1 MMRAGN
7 ATFGMHDSKEN
18 ALITRDLRQEN
29 LASGFTPKARAR
41 VFLRRR
47 WLGLILLLHL
57 ALSLSLWQPGPDW
70 QGDWAGYLM
79 QAETLRDGTWAELA
93 RQTDFRQAHS
103 QPLDSP
109 DYYPWGFPLW
119 VLPATWWSA
128 HTFVL
133 AKASLLLA
141 NVAVLWALR
150 HWLRRDLTP
159 PGQAALVGW
168 LAAHH
173 WLAGFPQQL
182 LAGTLFWLIS
192 VAWLWAMDRW
202 LSRQPVRAW
211 RAWQMLALGGLLFL
225 SVFVRGQGWA
235 WVAAMPLLQL
245 LIRWRQGSWQR
256 LGLDLL
262 PWLSLGLLVALNRA
276 LLPQGGGYLGFFF
289 TQSPWDTL
297 PEMALYYAK
306 VAYKFFEQG
315 PPGWAGTVPLGLLS
329 LALTLPWLT
338 LGTWR
343 SVRQHPGWTLACA
356 VMLAVL
362 LVYPFKEGYRFL
374 WPLLPLPLFAVIK
387 GVEASRGPWR
397 RVGRSWL
404 LLMILSTLAGS
415 LYRAWKPP
423 DAPRPLDPT
432 AQAAWAYLRN
442 HTEPQTRVTFSKPR
456 VLTYLTDRPATFM
469 HSRLYPQAET
479 DLLLV
484 PTDTLANLA
493 DSTALWLDNQ
503 PVLWKNDDFSL
514 FDLR

>member
-1 MMRAGN
+1 MRAGN
-7 ATFGMHDSKEN
+7 ATGGMLNSKGSVWR
-18 ALITRDLRQEN
+18 I
-29 LASGFTPKARAR
+29 KA
-41 VFLRRR
+41 LRRR
-47 WLGLILLLHL
+47 KPADGFLPKVRAGASLRRQWLGIILLLHL
-57 ALSLSLWQPGPDW
+57 ALGLSLWQPGPDW

-79 QAETLRDGTWAELA
+79 QAEALRDGSWADLA
-93 RQTDFRQAHS
+93 RQTDFRQQHS

-109 DYYPWGFPLW
+109 DYYPWGFALW
-119 VLPATWWSA
+119 LLPATWWPA

-133 AKASLLLA
+133 AKASLLLVNLA
-141 NVAVLWALR
+141 LLWALR
-150 HWLRRDLTP
+150 QWLRRDLTP

-182 LAGTLFWLIS
+182 LAGTLFWLAS

-225 SVFVRGQGWA
+225 PLFVRGQGWA

-245 LIRWRQGSWQR
+245 LIRWRHGTWQR

-262 PWLSLGLLVALNRA
+262 PWLSLGLLVALDRA
-276 LLPQGGGYLGFFF
+276 LLPHGGGYLGFFF
-289 TQSPWDTL
+289 TQPPWETL
-297 PEMALYYAK
+297 PEMAVYYAK

-315 PPGWAGTVPLGLLS
+315 PPGWVGTVPLGLLS

-338 LGTWR
+338 LGAWR

-356 VMLAVL
+356 IMLAVL

-397 RVGRSWL
+397 RIGRGWL
-404 LLMILSTLAGS
+404 LLLILSTLAGS
-415 LYRAWKPP
+415 LYRAFVPP
-423 DAPRPLDPT
+423 VGSRPLDPA
-432 AQAAWAYLRN
+432 AQAAWTYLRH
-442 HTEPQTRVTFSKPR
+442 HTEPQTSVTFSKPR
-456 VLTYLTDRPATFM
+456 VLTYLTDRSATFM
-469 HSRLYPQAET
+469 RSQFYPQAQT

-493 DSTALWLDNQ
+493 DPTALWLDQQ
-503 PVLWKNDDFSL
+503 PVLWENADFSL
-514 FDLR
+514 YELR